1 MGEPHGWR
9 RSQNSRRRAI
19 SGRFDASL
27 VEVDQQKRNHFN
39 FRIIYLIMTLNLKWA
54 QFDLLHS
61 NVEFGRRD
69 ESENS
74 SGLDQDEPL
83 AG

>member
-1 MGEPHGWR
+1 MANNQMGEPHGWR

-39 FRIIYLIMTLNLKWA
+39 FRIIYLIMTLNLK
-54 QFDLLHS
+54 
-61 NVEFGRRD
+61 
-69 ESENS
+69 
-74 SGLDQDEPL
+74 
-83 AG
+83 